1 MDGFSLGLFLV
12 ATFFGGITTGVAGF
26 AMGLVVSGVWLH
38 ILTPLQTATLIT
50 GYGLLLQG
58 YSTWK
63 FRHALNWSKGVPLI
77 IGSAAGIPFGVL
89 LLTYV
94 NPGHLRTAIGV
105 LLLAYSAYGLARPTF
120 KPVKAGLPADL
131 GIGVVNGVLGGMTGL
146 GGVIVT
152 IWGQLHNWPKDV
164 QRAVFQPVI
173 FVVQAIT
180 AVWLVSA
187 AHGAAGDTIKLYVM
201 GLPMLFFGMWAGMKL
216 YGKLDEAGF
225 RRVVLVL
232 LLFSGLSLVV
242 RL

>member
-1 MDGFSLGLFLV
+1 MDGLSLTLFLV

-58 YSTWK
+58 YSTWR
-63 FRHALNWSKGVPLI
+63 FRRSLNWSKGIPLVL
-77 IGSAAGIPFGVL
+77 GSAAGIPLGVL
-89 LLTYV
+89 LLNWV
-94 NPGHLRTAIGV
+94 NPGHLKIAIGA
-105 LLLAYSAYGLARPTF
+105 LLLVYSAYGLARPTF
-120 KPVKAGLPADL
+120 KPVKAGAAADL
-131 GIGVVNGVLGGMTGL
+131 GIGVANGILGGLTGL

-180 AVWLVSA
+180 AVWLVA
-187 AHGAAGDTIKLYVM
+187 GAGGAAGETTLLYVM
-201 GLPMLFFGMWAGMKL
+201 GLPALFLGMWVGIKL
-216 YGKLDEAGF
+216 YGKLDEVGF
-225 RRVVLVL
+225 RRIVLVL
-232 LLFSGLSLVV
+232 LLLSGLFLIV